1 MTDNIPRFDPWQLQ
15 HHRLSFEKPVW
26 MAIINVT
33 PDSFYDGGAHFDP
46 ERAVLFAL
54 QSVAAGATILDVGGE
69 SSRPGSQPVSA
80 KEEIRRILPV
90 IHELAE
96 RDMMV
101 SVDTT
106 KAVVADAAL
115 NAGACII
122 NDISGG
128 MLDPEIIDVA
138 ADHGA
143 AMVLQHMRGTPA
155 TMQTNIHFTD
165 VVAEVCAELV
175 ERKERAVARGVD
187 ERHILVDPGIGFG
200 KTMEQNLQLLASGH
214 IIAKACNAPVLM
226 GPSNKSFIGHLTGA
240 PVASRLGGTIGACLA
255 AWRYGAHV
263 LRVHDTTS
271 LVQAFTVFSA
281 IENMHSHLSTTH

>member
-1 MTDNIPRFDPWQLQ
+1 MTNNIPAPWQLQ
-15 HHRLSFEKPVW
+15 HHHLSFEKPVW

-54 QSVAAGATILDVGGE
+54 QCVAAGATILDVGGE
-69 SSRPGSQPVSA
+69 SSRPGSQPISA

-96 RDMMV
+96 RGMMV

-115 NAGACII
+115 NAGACMI

-128 MLDPEIIDVA
+128 MLDPEITDVA

-175 ERKERAVARGVD
+175 ERKERAVTRGVD

-226 GPSNKSFIGHLTGA
+226 GPSNKSFIGQLTGA

-255 AWRYGAHV
+255 AWHYGAHV
-263 LRVHDTTS
+263 LRVHDTAS

-281 IENMHSHLSTTH
+281 IENMHLHLSTTH